1 MSLNFQIKPP
11 KKCEGF
17 LVEELDGEVVLLHPA
32 KNIIIHSNETAA
44 LIWQM
49 CDGINTVEDIVNIL
63 SGAYPESKNEIAK
76 DVPETIQKLRSQGA
90 LDGG

>member
-1 MSLNFQIKPP
+1 MSLNFQTKPP

-76 DVPETIQKLRSQGA
+76 DVPETIQKLRTQGA